1 MFSNWSDGL
10 RKIFLAIAQLIN
22 ELLHHQSVI
31 LDRFGKFGNLVLVLF
46 LDHLNIPKAHKG
58 NTNRKSDLR
67 DNVKNGLNVNSL
79 SPPLNGIL
87 LSLYHTRAICQLTK
101 DTNVL

>member
-1 MFSNWSDGL
+1 M
-10 RKIFLAIAQLIN
+10 AQLIN
-22 ELLHHQSVI
+22 EMLHHQSVV
-31 LDRFGKFGNLVLVLF
+31 LDCFGKFGNFILVLF
-46 LDHLNIPKAHKG
+46 LNHLNIPKAHKG

-67 DNVKNGLNVNSL
+67 DNVNNGLNVNTAGDVNSL

-101 DTNVL
+101 GTNVL

>member
-1 MFSNWSDGL
+1 MV
-10 RKIFLAIAQLIN
+10 QLIN
-22 ELLHHQSVI
+22 ELLHHQSVV
-31 LDRFGKFGNLVLVLF
+31 LDCFGEFGNFILVLF
-46 LDHLNIPKAHKG
+46 LNDLDIPKAHKG

-79 SPPLNGIL
+79 SPPFIGIL

-101 DTNVL
+101 GANVV